1 MYFVGR
7 FKQTYLASCDTP
19 KIFVGLLICVCV
31 YVVIFEE
38 SILRKLVDPHKRVLV
53 VQLFANKSGIVN
65 ETLERCVSYVGIQ
78 KLTPVDNT
86 SWNIRRLPDSHRG
99 LSYTGC
105 GEYES
110 TVGSLRNR

>member
-1 MYFVGR
+1 MR
-7 FKQTYLASCDTP
+7 
-19 KIFVGLLICVCV
+19 
-31 YVVIFEE
+31 
-38 SILRKLVDPHKRVLV
+38 LVDPNMTVLG

-65 ETLERCVSYVGIQ
+65 ETLERSISYVGIQ

-86 SWNIRRLPDSHRG
+86 SWNIRHLPDSHRG

-110 TVGSLRNR
+110 TVG